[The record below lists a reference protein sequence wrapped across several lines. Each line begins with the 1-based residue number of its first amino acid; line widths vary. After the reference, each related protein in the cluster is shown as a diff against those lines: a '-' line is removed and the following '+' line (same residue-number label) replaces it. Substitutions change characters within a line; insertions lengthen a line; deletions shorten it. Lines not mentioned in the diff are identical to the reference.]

1 MLIMIEIKD
10 KNGGLKLSTVIGDG
24 SIRRC
29 TLMKEDYVT
38 LVFST
43 DEPVYFKL
51 GDGIDNE
58 WGMFELVDLYSP
70 SYNESTGGYDYQLRL
85 DAYYWKWKNKIFKY
99 TPENHGQEASWSL
112 TATLDVH
119 LGVFLRNLQ
128 ALGYKYR
135 NTPFSFEIGNT
146 VENASQLITYEN
158 TNLIDALNMMAETWD
173 CEWWVTDSVIHFGK
187 CEYGDPVKLEL
198 GVEVETMTRE
208 GNNQKFATRIYA
220 FGSTNNIP
228 SDYRPIDESVVV
240 NGVVQKRL
248 MLPEGTPYLDA
259 YENMTQEEAVED
271 VVIFDDVYP
280 RRIGTLSDITTQ
292 EYTDTIENEDGT
304 TTEEKWLAYRFKDT
318 GINFSKEYILPGQE
332 LQITFQSGKLNGLTF
347 GVIFNPTL
355 EGEEEKPEKLPDGSW
370 NPEAQLWEIVRNED
384 YGRPLPGGE
393 LIPANG
399 DTYYLTGFNIQLVSD
414 QYIPEAEEELKEKAQ
429 KYLDKTKTD
438 PNTYNCTL
446 RPDYVYN
453 KDMEEEVVLRTFELG
468 DKINL
473 VNPTFFS
480 NGRVSRV
487 IGYERKLDIPYD
499 HPVYFVGEVA
509 STSRIGELEDK
520 VDALTYKGQT
530 FTGNGSGV
538 YVVGRYDSTPLSDR
552 NVLSSLKAI
561 STFLRKDMA
570 DSMPYLLT
578 LLAGAYFGKYIE
590 GQSGGKINSQGIA
603 ELFKIVLRSDLQSDD
618 FTLGALGSGYG
629 LIKKDSTG
637 KSYLEID
644 KVLVRLKAVFNEL
657 EIRKLSYSGG
667 NFIFSPA
674 GMDCTSVEEHDTF
687 YRCFFTADDGEEA
700 VENLFQVDDLV
711 QTREFNIKTGVY
723 ENVSNRYFWRRC
735 IAIGTNYIDLSK
747 TDRDQTSDDAP
758 KAGDSLVTIGNKTK
772 PDRQNAI
779 VISVYG
785 EGSPSF
791 VQYNGIDDYTMSG
804 KEGTRIS
811 PGNNRFTG
819 DFVIEGGESV
829 STVINGV
836 KSDLA
841 ETKTEFQGKI
851 DTVDS
856 KVEGIQ
862 IGVRNLASKTKITN
876 NAGAT
881 INGYEYTFSAQNTDG
896 LTLNKDIFELNEEYV
911 LSFRMHVNSGT
922 LVNIGGHQAGF
933 TVNNFE
939 INGGKPGGT
948 WNGGIKGG
956 LDTENLIIAHVRK
969 TSDEGN
975 IGLWIQPNRMA
986 GTLVNVTI
994 SEISVVKGNKY
1005 VGWSPAPEDLEAA
1018 AQEAKDLADAAQAAA
1033 DAADAKADNAQTA
1046 ADAAKDRL
1054 DDWAADS
1061 VISPTEKQGLK
1072 DEIARIDG
1080 DKSEITANYTK
1091 YGLGTPTAYN
1101 TAHSNYRA
1109 VLVSLSAA
1117 TPETIAIPSDFS
1129 TKQSA
1134 YYTARTNALTAIA
1147 AAAKTAADNAQD
1159 AADAAQGAADNAMDK
1174 ALEAGDK
1181 IDNLKIGTKN
1191 LVSRKMML
1199 KWNEKN
1205 SNIAV
1210 WGQDDNG
1217 VYLGINHALLHE
1229 NISGNSNTNPKDIFL
1244 GEGSY
1249 KANTQY
1255 VLSVEWRLAA
1265 VQTAQGLDFYV
1276 NYTDGTQ
1283 SHVRIEKYQ
1292 NTKTRSDL
1300 ITAKGKTIQK
1310 IWSTYGVSQHRTLIY
1325 ALSLVEGNTPPV
1337 EIPTAEEDI
1346 WRSEV
1351 NLVDGGE
1358 EVTTPVVTSSE
1369 YNYKELIVPV
1379 LKPNTVY
1386 TVSVK
1391 DIEVLAGSPEGF
1403 DATIYFQSPWLKVAN
1418 WLTLSSGKKYGLLI
1432 TTNDF
1437 SAGEGRLLLYS
1448 GIAGATAGNSVRYTG
1463 ISLVEGFYP
1472 PTAWRPSQGD
1482 LDKEIQEVSNAL
1494 TNLDTTINGAFK
1506 DGIIN
1511 EAEAKAIASNINI
1524 LNAEKKDVDA
1534 QYTELY
1540 GNPYLTG
1547 TAKTNLQSAK
1557 TAYNTAHTNLINA
1570 INTAISDKEVTA
1582 AEKSDVDSKFTA
1594 YGTALGTYK
1603 TRVEE
1608 ANKAIQD
1615 ELNRQAQEKVDEEA
1629 ELAKWRAIGYSWA
1642 GGKPLWGDD
1651 PTFKE
1656 GINGFR
1662 VYDNA
1667 GSGSVKFTREAKQS
1681 DSPVSDSEYNLKIVC
1696 SGGGTPNNGG
1706 FLRNLLTRANA
1717 VFVFRFI
1724 AKLPEG
1730 TGFDFNY
1737 NNFGTEGTYRWVT
1750 PINGTGRFEEYIC
1763 VAKCGATG
1771 SFSTIGYFSIWG
1783 TAPVTCYLAYAG
1795 AFDVTAGV
1803 STGEQLQTVSGTVT
1817 TLSSEL
1823 TNTKEAFES
1832 YKGEVESKFTA
1843 AATATEDQIENAVL
1857 NLQKGMRNL
1866 VKQGLYNIVGS
1877 TGYYIKAVLLTK
1889 ELVPGSVYTI
1899 VLKATILGTQSLYI
1913 IDNYGSYGQIRVYPA
1928 DLVNGIFVGSFEYA
1942 PDSRVTNHSQLSIYN
1957 YPSSGAAANP
1967 MDLEWVC
1974 LYEGDITDT
1983 APDYF
1988 VNAPEDL
1995 NLEINSVTER
2005 VSAIEQDAE
2014 SITLRVSATE
2024 TKVDEA
2030 QEAADNAN
2038 NKVDNLQIG
2047 VRNLLLKSNVEL
2059 SNANYYIGGY
2069 VFSEKPVKRKEYTL
2083 TLCYTLG
2090 ENNTYIGAYPI
2101 NGSSNADFKKKGE
2114 KVVEQ
2119 KTFTIGEDV
2128 TVYGTL
2134 GFYQFPQGT
2143 YGSKVHWAV
2152 LVEGNK
2158 APNMWVAAPEDM
2170 ATKVELESEIEM
2182 LEKAINLRVT
2192 KTDYDA
2198 NNVALNQQI
2207 GQLETSYNSINGT
2220 VSSLN
2225 TRLGVLEESGFIVQD
2240 DFVTLFSQQ
2249 LSESGDLIAS
2259 YLNLT
2264 PDKVTLGTD
2273 TLEFNADKVKFV
2285 SENGLIKLFD
2295 GTNVIN
2301 VNNGKFL
2308 VKNTGELNI
2317 NNGVFKVTNTG
2328 AMTATNANITG
2339 TVTAT
2344 ILKATQ
2350 GGQIGGFE
2358 ISGTV
2363 LRTTNKQIVGGN
2375 TYYYG
2380 LTLTSQLM
2388 RYLDDD
2394 DNVVFIGAHPDET
2407 VGGKRKLGTFMLDGG
2422 DYTSMSSGDSVALIC
2437 AAPTT
2442 ATITGKSVALWVN
2455 GVSVLRGIDLINRLG
2470 TRSGTVTVTPNDSV
2484 MCISGDV
2491 TLSADS
2497 NLKYLCDDGFVH
2509 AVLII
2514 NTSNSKRF
2522 VRGLRNGNSATILG
2536 YWSKLFC
2543 YTQGYWYGPSDE
2555 Y

>member
-1 MLIMIEIKD
+1 MIAKSNCEAHTPFRGVSLFLLIMIEIKD
-10 KNGGLKLSTVIGDG
+10 KNGKLKLSTVIGEG

-70 SYNESTGGYDYQLRL
+70 TYNESTGGYDYQLRL

-146 VENASQLITYEN
+146 VENTSQLITYEN

-228 SDYRPIDESVVV
+228 SDYRPVDESVVV

-280 RRIGTLSDITTQ
+280 RRIGTLSGITTQ
-292 EYTDTIENEDGT
+292 EYTGTIENEDGT
-304 TTEEKWLAYRFKDT
+304 TTEEKWVAYRFKDT

-332 LQITFQSGKLNGLTF
+332 LQITFQSGKLNGMTF

-399 DTYYLTGFNIQLVSD
+399 DTYYLTGFNIKLVSD
-414 QYIPEAEEELKEKAQ
+414 QYISAAEEELKEKAQ

-487 IGYERKLDIPYD
+487 IGYERKLDLPYD

-603 ELFKIVLRSDLQSDD
+603 ELLKMVLRSDLQSDD

-836 KSDLA
+836 KSDLE

-862 IGVRNLASKTKITN
+862 IGVRNLLLKSNVELSGHSTYQVGRYTYHTNDKYALKKGKI
-876 NAGAT
+876 
-881 INGYEYTFSAQNTDG
+881 Y
-896 LTLNKDIFELNEEYV
+896 
-911 LSFRMHVNSGT
+911 T
-922 LVNIGGHQAGF
+922 LVLCYTLGENNTHINAYWRGGSNAPMSHRFQTRGDRVIESF
-933 TVNNFE
+933 TQEF
-939 INGGKPGGT
+939 NGDDTANTYLPFYQYPEGT
-948 WNGGIKGG
+948 YGSKVHWAV
-956 LDTENLIIAHVRK
+956 LV
-969 TSDEGN
+969 EGN
-975 IGLWIQPNRMA
+975 KAPNMWVA
-986 GTLVNVTI
+986 
-994 SEISVVKGNKY
+994 
-1005 VGWSPAPEDLEAA
+1005 APEDIQAEVEAA
-1018 AQEAKDLADAAQAAA
+1018 QQAASEAQEAATAAQS
-1033 DAADAKADNAQTA
+1033 DATEAKNELNQINS
-1046 ADAAKDRL
+1046 
-1054 DDWAADS
+1054 DS
-1061 VISPTEKQGLK
+1061 VISPVEKTALK
-1072 DEIARIDG
+1072 QQQADIQAEYNEIIADAGRYSI
-1080 DKSEITANYTK
+1080 ST
-1091 YGLGTPTAYN
+1091 TAYKN
-1101 TAHSNYRA
+1101 AYT
-1109 VLVSLSAA
+1109 SAN
-1117 TPETIAIPSDFS
+1117 
-1129 TKQSA
+1129 
-1134 YYTARTNALTAIA
+1134 NALTKYTATSPTYITVGSDYANIAAYYDARQTILNSIA
-1147 AAAKTAADNAQD
+1147 AAAKQASDD
-1159 AADAAQGAADNAMDK
+1159 AMQ
-1174 ALEAGDK
+1174 
-1181 IDNLKIGTKN
+1181 
-1191 LVSRKMML
+1191 
-1199 KWNEKN
+1199 
-1205 SNIAV
+1205 
-1210 WGQDDNG
+1210 
-1217 VYLGINHALLHE
+1217 
-1229 NISGNSNTNPKDIFL
+1229 
-1244 GEGSY
+1244 
-1249 KANTQY
+1249 
-1255 VLSVEWRLAA
+1255 
-1265 VQTAQGLDFYV
+1265 
-1276 NYTDGTQ
+1276 
-1283 SHVRIEKYQ
+1283 
-1292 NTKTRSDL
+1292 
-1300 ITAKGKTIQK
+1300 
-1310 IWSTYGVSQHRTLIY
+1310 
-1325 ALSLVEGNTPPV
+1325 
-1337 EIPTAEEDI
+1337 
-1346 WRSEV
+1346 
-1351 NLVDGGE
+1351 
-1358 EVTTPVVTSSE
+1358 
-1369 YNYKELIVPV
+1369 
-1379 LKPNTVY
+1379 
-1386 TVSVK
+1386 
-1391 DIEVLAGSPEGF
+1391 
-1403 DATIYFQSPWLKVAN
+1403 
-1418 WLTLSSGKKYGLLI
+1418 
-1432 TTNDF
+1432 
-1437 SAGEGRLLLYS
+1437 
-1448 GIAGATAGNSVRYTG
+1448 
-1463 ISLVEGFYP
+1463 
-1472 PTAWRPSQGD
+1472 
-1482 LDKEIQEVSNAL
+1482 
-1494 TNLDTTINGAFK
+1494 
-1506 DGIIN
+1506 
-1511 EAEAKAIASNINI
+1511 
-1524 LNAEKKDVDA
+1524 
-1534 QYTELY
+1534 
-1540 GNPYLTG
+1540 
-1547 TAKTNLQSAK
+1547 
-1557 TAYNTAHTNLINA
+1557 
-1570 INTAISDKEVTA
+1570 A
-1582 AEKSDVDSKFTA
+1582 AED
-1594 YGTALGTYK
+1594 
-1603 TRVEE
+1603 
-1608 ANKAIQD
+1608 
-1615 ELNRQAQEKVDEEA
+1615 EA
-1629 ELAKWRAIGYSWA
+1629 ELAKWRAIGYSWNS
-1642 GGKPLWGDD
+1642 GKPLWTDD

-1656 GINGFR
+1656 GVNRLI
-1662 VYDNA
+1662 VY
-1667 GSGSVKFTREAKQS
+1667 GSSTITREVKQE
-1681 DSPVSDSEYNLKIVC
+1681 DSPINDSEYNLKIV
-1696 SGGGTPNNGG
+1696 SKGGIGYGLGG
-1706 FLRNLLTRANA
+1706 FSRPLSTRANA
-1717 VFVFRFI
+1717 IFVLRLI
-1724 AKLPEG
+1724 AKIPEG
-1730 TGFDFNY
+1730 Y
-1737 NNFGTEGTYRWVT
+1737 NIESPYNEFGDVASRGYVHVT
-1750 PINGTGRFEEYIC
+1750 SNVGTGRFEEYII
-1763 VAKCGATG
+1763 VFKCGVSG
-1771 SFSTIGYFSIWG
+1771 PFSTIGYFSIVEKG
-1783 TAPVTCYLAYAG
+1783 SSAPCTWYLAYAG

-1866 VKQGLYNIVGS
+1866 VLNGKVDIEGS
-1877 TGYYIKAVLLTK
+1877 TSYNVHNFDLSKDLVVGNKYTLITKAKPTSNQQYCFYDSAAQNRLLTF
-1889 ELVPGSVYTI
+1889 L
-1899 VLKATILGTQSLYI
+1899 LGDFT
-1913 IDNYGSYGQIRVYPA
+1913 
-1928 DLVNGIFVGSFEYA
+1928 NGVACKTFTYNPHSA
-1942 PDSRVTNHSQLSIYN
+1942 VTNHARIRIYN
-1957 YPSSGAAANP
+1957 YPSSSSAANP
-1967 MDLEWVC
+1967 LDVEWVC
-1974 LYEGDITDT
+1974 LYEGDIVDKV
-1983 APDYF
+1983 PDYF

-1995 NLEINSVTER
+1995 NLEINSVKQS
-2005 VSAIEQDAE
+2005 VSAIEQTAE
-2014 SITLRVSATE
+2014 NISLRVTTTE
-2024 TKVDEA
+2024 TKVTTAQNTADA
-2030 QEAADNAN
+2030 AQTAANNASAKADTNLTAAKDYADDKKQEAINTAAADATSKANDALADAKADATTKANNALASAKTDAQNKADAALSSAKSYADTKDSSTLESAKNYAESEAAGALSDAKDYTDGRTKPMWKGWIDATGLDEDKYYPVTITISSQWKATIEVYQSLNYNCKPLWSTHNGGFSLKCIWEVIGSGWGVNPNLGRQVLDYSKGFTAEETVTIDGESVTRAVHPVGTISQIGQASMEYIYVRGGGQYYFTVTNAN
-2038 NKVDNLQIG
+2038 ESTVPALRTSDYTWTSGSTSVTLKVLTPAEIKVIEITG
-2047 VRNLLLKSNVEL
+2047 VTKTEL
-2059 SNANYYIGGY
+2059 TA
-2069 VFSEKPVKRKEYTL
+2069 
-2083 TLCYTLG
+2083 
-2090 ENNTYIGAYPI
+2090 
-2101 NGSSNADFKKKGE
+2101 
-2114 KVVEQ
+2114 
-2119 KTFTIGEDV
+2119 
-2128 TVYGTL
+2128 
-2134 GFYQFPQGT
+2134 
-2143 YGSKVHWAV
+2143 
-2152 LVEGNK
+2152 
-2158 APNMWVAAPEDM
+2158 
-2170 ATKVELESEIEM
+2170 EIEI
-2182 LEKAINLRVT
+2182 LDGKISQRVT

-2198 NNVALNQQI
+2198 NNVALNNQI
-2207 GQLETSYNSINGT
+2207 GQLETSYDSISGT

-2249 LSESGDLIAS
+2249 LSESGAEIAS
-2259 YLNLT
+2259 AINIT
-2264 PDKVTLGTD
+2264 PNGITLQSEKV
-2273 TLEFNADKVKFV
+2273 EFV
-2285 SENGLIKLFD
+2285 SNDGAMKFFGKDLYEPLNVDFD
-2295 GTNVIN
+2295 NLAGVGIDIDAIAGGATEVIN
-2301 VNNGKFL
+2301 VNNVFKVSSRGDFFFG
-2308 VKNTGELNI
+2308 VKNGNCIEYYAGGRLQNSAGVGSDIPAQFIINVDTLNI
-2317 NNGVFKVTNTG
+2317 RGGSINFNNGVFKVDSNG
-2328 AMTATNANITG
+2328 AMTATEANITG
-2339 TVTAT
+2339 TVDAT
-2344 ILKATQ
+2344 YLNATQ
-2350 GGQIGGFE
+2350 GGIIGGFT
-2358 ISGTV
+2358 ISENYLTGSKFRLSGGQLRFQYDGHEVYLGGHPIQAPSSGGTGV
-2363 LRTTNKQIVGGN
+2363 I
-2375 TYYYG
+2375 
-2380 LTLTSQLM
+2380 
-2388 RYLDDD
+2388 
-2394 DNVVFIGAHPDET
+2394 
-2407 VGGKRKLGTFMLDGG
+2407 LGSFVTDGG
-2422 DYTSMSSGDSVALIC
+2422 SESFGLHDDIALY
-2437 AAPTT
+2437 AA
-2442 ATITGKSVALWVN
+2442 AKVDRDVNFALWTN
-2455 GVSVLRGIDLINRLG
+2455 GYVRMQNLIGG
-2470 TRSGTVTVTPNDSV
+2470 TTDGMASTYKKVG
-2484 MCISGDV
+2484 MIM
-2491 TLSADS
+2491 ADT
-2497 NLKYLCDDGFVH
+2497 GQ
-2509 AVLII
+2509 
-2514 NTSNSKRF
+2514 
-2522 VRGLRNGNSATILG
+2522 NSAGWCMLRVYRG
-2536 YWSKLFC
+2536 
-2543 YTQGYWYGPSDE
+2543 
-2555 Y
+2555 